1 MENLIEDIK
10 DSLTHTLRL
19 DIVTGESSVLIIEH
33 ALLTAKVL
41 QRGLM
46 CDRVI
51 TVTPFDISETLPA
64 DSDFLTATPND
75 AIELIQKESY
85 AS

>member
-1 MENLIEDIK
+1 MENLVEDINN
-10 DSLTHTLRL
+10 SLTHTLRL

-33 ALLTAKVL
+33 ALLTVKVL

-46 CDRVI
+46 CDQVI
-51 TVTPFDISETLPA
+51 TVTPFDMLETLPA
-64 DSDFLTATPND
+64 DSDFLTATPSN
-75 AIELIQKESY
+75 AIELIQEESY